1 MIERRRSRR
10 RRLSC
15 YPQVFDVETG
25 ESMGQVVDIST
36 EGLRILSE
44 FPMATDREY
53 RLRLEP
59 AGSDDSR
66 RPVEFDAV
74 CVWLEK
80 EFSSG
85 AYNGGFRITRI
96 SGGDREVVERLIE
109 RFGD

>member
-1 MIERRRSRR
+1 MIERRRRR
-10 RRLSC
+10 RRHLSP
-15 YPQVFDVETG
+15 YPRVFDVNTD
-25 ESMGQVVDIST
+25 ESIGQVVDIST

-44 FPMATDREY
+44 SPVATDREY

-59 AGSDDSR
+59 TDAGDSG

-85 AYNGGFRITRI
+85 AYNGGFRILKI
-96 SGGDREVVERLIE
+96 SKRNRETLERLIE